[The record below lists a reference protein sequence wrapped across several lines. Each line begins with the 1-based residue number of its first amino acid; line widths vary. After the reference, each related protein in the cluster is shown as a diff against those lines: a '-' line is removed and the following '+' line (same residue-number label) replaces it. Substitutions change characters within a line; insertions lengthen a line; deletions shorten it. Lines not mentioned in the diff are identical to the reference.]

1 MMTDLGYLPRLQSR
15 EEFVDYLEGF
25 VTPAVVDLERGKSRK
40 LLKTYMLET
49 ARHDHAI
56 PELASLFSDGITLQ
70 RLDDTMYRVEDADH
84 GGKVVGLLESLDDR
98 HPVFYTTMAADDS
111 KRWVR
116 RVVERGPWLDHLWLS
131 SSILFELWQYVQRS
145 TPNQRYVRLGF
156 DHEAWYETTSDPRDL
171 YDQDEEPTEGED
183 DEFTEGLVD
192 RRRSK
197 VILTERLSVLQEKLP
212 DLRNLYDPLHS
223 LVQLQIPSGERGGHL
238 FYHDGRATDRSNS
251 FIEHRA
257 TVALVLG
264 LYRRITEHAEAQL
277 WVDTTDV
284 GQDGITVTGAPLTI
298 RFGEPLSATTFDRF
312 VDLGLQR
319 RTSRF
324 RIGGYVTRRGPTK
337 VHMAAIDRHLW
348 QPLLL
353 EVTSTHLLAVLPRGT
368 CGNTVHRL
376 VTNVQRYLDPKAEV
390 WLGSERYDEAVA
402 KSMSTA
408 V

>member
-1 MMTDLGYLPRLQSR
+1 MMTELGYLPRLQSR

-84 GGKVVGLLESLDDR
+84 GGNVVGLLESLDDR

-111 KRWVR
+111 KKWVR
-116 RVVERGPWLDHLWLS
+116 HVVDRCPWLDHLWLS

-171 YDQDEEPTEGED
+171 YD
-183 DEFTEGLVD
+183 
-192 RRRSK
+192 
-197 VILTERLSVLQEKLP
+197 
-212 DLRNLYDPLHS
+212 PLHS
-223 LVQLQIPSGERGGHL
+223 LVQLQIPGGERGGHL

-264 LYRRITEHAEAQL
+264 LYRRITEHAELQL

-298 RFGEPLSATTFDRF
+298 RFGEPLSATTFDR
-312 VDLGLQR
+312 
-319 RTSRF
+319 
-324 RIGGYVTRRGPTK
+324 
-337 VHMAAIDRHLW
+337 HLW
-348 QPLLL
+348 
-353 EVTSTHLLAVLPRGT
+353 GT

>member
-1 MMTDLGYLPRLQSR
+1 MHAENFGVYGSVRTTFTDQEITHIRTLTRIADIGGGAVADAIPEFQPGAGGY
-15 EEFVDYLEGF
+15 DWEGF
-25 VTPAVVDLERGKSRK
+25 VTPSVVDLERGKSRK

-84 GGKVVGLLESLDDR
+84 GGNVVDR
-98 HPVFYTTMAADDS
+98 C
-111 KRWVR
+111 
-116 RVVERGPWLDHLWLS
+116 PWLDHLWLS

-171 YDQDEEPTEGED
+171 YD
-183 DEFTEGLVD
+183 
-192 RRRSK
+192 
-197 VILTERLSVLQEKLP
+197 
-212 DLRNLYDPLHS
+212 PLHS
-223 LVQLQIPSGERGGHL
+223 LVQLQIPGGERGGHL
-238 FYHDGRATDRSNS
+238 FYHDGRATDRTNS

-298 RFGEPLSATTFDRF
+298 RFGEPLSATTF
-312 VDLGLQR
+312 
-319 RTSRF
+319 
-324 RIGGYVTRRGPTK
+324 
-337 VHMAAIDRHLW
+337 ARHLW
-348 QPLLL
+348 
-353 EVTSTHLLAVLPRGT
+353 GT